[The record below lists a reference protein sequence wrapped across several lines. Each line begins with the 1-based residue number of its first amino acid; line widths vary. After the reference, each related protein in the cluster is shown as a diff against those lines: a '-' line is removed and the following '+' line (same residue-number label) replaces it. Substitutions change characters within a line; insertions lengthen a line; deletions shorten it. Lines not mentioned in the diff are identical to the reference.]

1 MEREVNLIVV
11 HCSATRVDRDITA
24 RDIDSFHRVRGFSS
38 WGYHY
43 YVRKDG
49 SIEKMRDE
57 SEPGAHAYGH
67 NRDSIGLCYEGG
79 LDVNGRPADTR
90 TAAQKRTLVALLR
103 SLRADYPGARIVGH
117 RDLSPDVNGNGRVDK
132 WEREEFRFW
141 QLYKLPD
148 DGIELLREDVLQEW
162 AVPDPSESD

>member
-24 RDIDSFHRVRGFSS
+24 RDIDSFHRVCGFSS

-79 LDVNGRPADTR
+79 LDVNGRPADIR

-132 WEREEFRFW
+132 WERTKECPCFDAAEEYAD
-141 QLYKLPD
+141 L
-148 DGIELLREDVLQEW
+148 
-162 AVPDPSESD
+162 

>member
-49 SIEKMRDE
+49 SLEKMRDE

-132 WEREEFRFW
+132 WERTKECPCFDAAEEYAD
-141 QLYKLPD
+141 L
-148 DGIELLREDVLQEW
+148 
-162 AVPDPSESD
+162 

>member
-132 WEREEFRFW
+132 WERTKEYPCFDAAEEYAD
-141 QLYKLPD
+141 L
-148 DGIELLREDVLQEW
+148 
-162 AVPDPSESD
+162 

>member
-103 SLRADYPGARIVGH
+103 SLRADYPGARIGGH

-132 WEREEFRFW
+132 WERTKECPCFDAAEEYAD
-141 QLYKLPD
+141 L
-148 DGIELLREDVLQEW
+148 
-162 AVPDPSESD
+162 

>member
-103 SLRADYPGARIVGH
+103 SLWADYPGARIVGH

-132 WEREEFRFW
+132 WERTKECPCFDAAEEYAD
-141 QLYKLPD
+141 L
-148 DGIELLREDVLQEW
+148 
-162 AVPDPSESD
+162 

>member
-24 RDIDSFHRVRGFSS
+24 RDIDSFHRVRGFNS

-132 WEREEFRFW
+132 WERTKECPCFDAAEEYAD
-141 QLYKLPD
+141 L
-148 DGIELLREDVLQEW
+148 
-162 AVPDPSESD
+162 

>member
-24 RDIDSFHRVRGFSS
+24 RDIDSFHRVCGFSS

-90 TAAQKRTLVALLR
+90 TAAQKCTLVALLR
-103 SLRADYPGARIVGH
+103 SLRADYPGARVVGH

-132 WEREEFRFW
+132 WERTKECPCFDAAEEYAD
-141 QLYKLPD
+141 L
-148 DGIELLREDVLQEW
+148 
-162 AVPDPSESD
+162 

>member
-103 SLRADYPGARIVGH
+103 SLRADYPGARIVGY

-132 WEREEFRFW
+132 WERTKECPCFDAAEEYAD
-141 QLYKLPD
+141 L
-148 DGIELLREDVLQEW
+148 
-162 AVPDPSESD
+162 

>member
-132 WEREEFRFW
+132 WERTKECPCFDAAEEYAD
-141 QLYKLPD
+141 L
-148 DGIELLREDVLQEW
+148 
-162 AVPDPSESD
+162 

>member
-43 YVRKDG
+43 YVLKDG

-132 WEREEFRFW
+132 WERTKECPCFDAAEEYAD
-141 QLYKLPD
+141 L
-148 DGIELLREDVLQEW
+148 
-162 AVPDPSESD
+162 

>member
-1 MEREVNLIVV
+1 MERKVNLIVV

-57 SEPGAHAYGH
+57 SEPGAHVYGH

-132 WEREEFRFW
+132 WERTKECPCFDAAEEYAD
-141 QLYKLPD
+141 L
-148 DGIELLREDVLQEW
+148 
-162 AVPDPSESD
+162 

>member
-11 HCSATRVDRDITA
+11 HCSATRMDRDITA

-132 WEREEFRFW
+132 WERTKECPCFDAAEEYAD
-141 QLYKLPD
+141 L
-148 DGIELLREDVLQEW
+148 
-162 AVPDPSESD
+162 

>member
-90 TAAQKRTLVALLR
+90 TVTQKRTLVALLR

-132 WEREEFRFW
+132 WERTKECPCFDAAEEYAD
-141 QLYKLPD
+141 L
-148 DGIELLREDVLQEW
+148 
-162 AVPDPSESD
+162 

>member
-79 LDVNGRPADTR
+79 LDVNASGQYPHCCAKTY
-90 TAAQKRTLVALLR
+90 TGSAAPFLA
-103 SLRADYPGARIVGH
+103 G
-117 RDLSPDVNGNGRVDK
+117 
-132 WEREEFRFW
+132 
-141 QLYKLPD
+141 
-148 DGIELLREDVLQEW
+148 
-162 AVPDPSESD
+162 

>member
-79 LDVNGRPADTR
+79 LDVNGHPADTR

-132 WEREEFRFW
+132 WERTKECPCFDAAEEYAD
-141 QLYKLPD
+141 L
-148 DGIELLREDVLQEW
+148 
-162 AVPDPSESD
+162 

>member
-43 YVRKDG
+43 YVCKDG

-132 WEREEFRFW
+132 WERTKECPCFDAAEEYAD
-141 QLYKLPD
+141 L
-148 DGIELLREDVLQEW
+148 
-162 AVPDPSESD
+162 

>member
-90 TAAQKRTLVALLR
+90 TATQKRTLVALLR

-132 WEREEFRFW
+132 WERTKECPCFDAAEEYAD
-141 QLYKLPD
+141 L
-148 DGIELLREDVLQEW
+148 
-162 AVPDPSESD
+162 

>member
-79 LDVNGRPADTR
+79 LDVNGRPANTR

-132 WEREEFRFW
+132 WERTKECPCFDAAEEYAD
-141 QLYKLPD
+141 L
-148 DGIELLREDVLQEW
+148 
-162 AVPDPSESD
+162 

>member
-79 LDVNGRPADTR
+79 LDVNGRPVDTR

-132 WEREEFRFW
+132 WERTKECPCFDAAEEYAD
-141 QLYKLPD
+141 L
-148 DGIELLREDVLQEW
+148 
-162 AVPDPSESD
+162 

>member
-132 WEREEFRFW
+132 WERTKECPCFDAVEEYAD
-141 QLYKLPD
+141 L
-148 DGIELLREDVLQEW
+148 
-162 AVPDPSESD
+162 

>member
-1 MEREVNLIVV
+1 M
-11 HCSATRVDRDITA
+11 DRDITA

-132 WEREEFRFW
+132 WERTKECPCFDAAEEYAD
-141 QLYKLPD
+141 L
-148 DGIELLREDVLQEW
+148 
-162 AVPDPSESD
+162 

>member
-24 RDIDSFHRVRGFSS
+24 RDIDSFHRVCGFSS

-90 TAAQKRTLVALLR
+90 TVAQKRTLVALLR

-132 WEREEFRFW
+132 WERTKECPCFDAAEEYAD
-141 QLYKLPD
+141 L
-148 DGIELLREDVLQEW
+148 
-162 AVPDPSESD
+162 

>member
-24 RDIDSFHRVRGFSS
+24 RDIDSFHRVCGFSS

-103 SLRADYPGARIVGH
+103 SLRADYPGVRIVGH

-132 WEREEFRFW
+132 WERTKECPCFDAVEEYAD
-141 QLYKLPD
+141 L
-148 DGIELLREDVLQEW
+148 
-162 AVPDPSESD
+162 

>member
-103 SLRADYPGARIVGH
+103 SLRTDYPGARIVGH

-132 WEREEFRFW
+132 WERTKECPCFDAAEEYAD
-141 QLYKLPD
+141 L
-148 DGIELLREDVLQEW
+148 
-162 AVPDPSESD
+162 

>member
-132 WEREEFRFW
+132 WERTKECPCFDAAEE
-141 QLYKLPD
+141 Y
-148 DGIELLREDVLQEW
+148 EDL
-162 AVPDPSESD
+162 

>member
-24 RDIDSFHRVRGFSS
+24 RDIDSFHRVCGFSS

-90 TAAQKRTLVALLR
+90 TAAQNRTLVALLR

-132 WEREEFRFW
+132 WERTKECPCFDAAEEYAD
-141 QLYKLPD
+141 L
-148 DGIELLREDVLQEW
+148 
-162 AVPDPSESD
+162 

>member
-117 RDLSPDVNGNGRVDK
+117 QGVP
-132 WEREEFRFW
+132 
-141 QLYKLPD
+141 
-148 DGIELLREDVLQEW
+148 LL
-162 AVPDPSESD
+162 

>member
-24 RDIDSFHRVRGFSS
+24 RDIDSFHRVCGFSS

-132 WEREEFRFW
+132 WERTKECPCFDAAEEYAD
-141 QLYKLPD
+141 L
-148 DGIELLREDVLQEW
+148 
-162 AVPDPSESD
+162 